1 MMYVATYI
9 IMRSLFTMFLSA
21 VCVKRVIYT
30 DVCLCSFVA
39 EINSKLVLSFLIP
52 NMIYFPCSL
61 RYFVLVALL
70 PCLLVPLIQ
79 ISHFHFFPKTHANAS
94 IELMYPGSIFFVS
107 FVVFLSTIK
116 EAKKRYPGNEV
127 ES

>member
-1 MMYVATYI
+1 
-9 IMRSLFTMFLSA
+9 MFLSA

-30 DVCLCSFVA
+30 EVRLCSFVA

-52 NMIYFPCSL
+52 KMIYFPCSL

-70 PCLLVPLIQ
+70 PCFLVPLIQ
-79 ISHFHFFPKTHANAS
+79 ISHFHFFPKTHGNAS
-94 IELMYPGSIFFVS
+94 IEFMYPGSIFFAS

-116 EAKKRYPGNEV
+116 EAEKRYPGNEV
-127 ES
+127 EG